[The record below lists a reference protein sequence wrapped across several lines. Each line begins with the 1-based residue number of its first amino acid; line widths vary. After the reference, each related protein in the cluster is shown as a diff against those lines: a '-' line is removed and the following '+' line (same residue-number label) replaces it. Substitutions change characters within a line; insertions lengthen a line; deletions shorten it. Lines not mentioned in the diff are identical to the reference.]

1 MKKITAKTLQDAL
14 LLASEEFKCS
24 VVDLEYEVAQ
34 NPSAGILGIGRKDAV
49 IIVDYKKGHNEADNE
64 QNTPKQDS
72 GDFTYAKKAN
82 APQPQNTK
90 QSFQTPQKNT
100 HEYPN
105 TSNTHKKIPTKER
118 YESTYDD
125 FNDNLWG
132 DTSWGEQ
139 EVDCTSANHLKH
151 KAKGTF
157 QSTQDSKDYNVSNL
171 TAVASTTKIE
181 EIDEKAM
188 VGDIEREL
196 KELFSYLPFEIDHIK
211 VVFMN
216 DELCITIDGRDCAL
230 LIGEKGYRYKALSYL
245 LFNWINPKYGVSVR
259 LEVAEFLKNQE
270 QMIDV
275 YLEGIIEQVNATSK
289 AQTKP
294 LDGILAYIALG
305 KLREIFPQKYVSF
318 RLTDEGEK
326 YIIIND
332 FKKS

>member
-49 IIVDYKKGHNEADNE
+49 IVVDYKKGDNETNNEADI
-64 QNTPKQDS
+64 
-72 GDFTYAKKAN
+72 AKKN
-82 APQPQNTK
+82 DSKTSLKQVQNISTQPLHNT
-90 QSFQTPQKNT
+90 QQPPQKDLVEHNQDDI
-100 HEYPN
+100 EIN
-105 TSNTHKKIPTKER
+105 KKEQYKE
-118 YESTYDD
+118 TYVD
-125 FNDNLWG
+125 FNENLWG
-132 DTSWGEQ
+132 DIGWGKQ
-139 EVDCTSANHLKH
+139 EVSYSKDI
-151 KAKGTF
+151 AKNPP
-157 QSTQDSKDYNVSNL
+157 QSPKDSKDSVIVSPESPKSALN
-171 TAVASTTKIE
+171 IE
-181 EIDEKAM
+181 EFDKETVAK
-188 VGDIEREL
+188 GIEREL

-211 VVFMN
+211 VVFV
-216 DELCITIDGRDCAL
+216 DSELYITIDGRDCAL

-270 QMIDV
+270 QMIDA
-275 YLEGIIEQVNATSK
+275 YLEGIVEQVNMTSR

-318 RLTDEGEK
+318 RLNEEGEK

>member
-14 LLASEEFKCS
+14 LLASEEFQCS

-49 IIVDYKKGHNEADNE
+49 IVVDYKKGIKKENKVSNEGVI
-64 QNTPKQDS
+64 KQKEKMGFRES
-72 GDFTYAKKAN
+72 K
-82 APQPQNTK
+82 QPLPPDTQSYPNDT
-90 QSFQTPQKNT
+90 QSFENNAEVKTNQDIQK
-100 HEYPN
+100 EQ
-105 TSNTHKKIPTKER
+105 
-118 YESTYDD
+118 YEEVYSD

-132 DTSWGEQ
+132 DSHLAEQGETK
-139 EVDCTSANHLKH
+139 ERVKH
-151 KAKGTF
+151 TF
-157 QSTQDSKDYNVSNL
+157 QNTKDIKEYNFVDSAPIKSTHIAEELDKNV
-171 TAVASTTKIE
+171 VAS
-181 EIDEKAM
+181 
-188 VGDIEREL
+188 DIEREL
-196 KELFSYLPFEIDHIK
+196 KELFSHLPFEIDYIK
-211 VVFMN
+211 VIFVN

-245 LFNWINPKYGVSVR
+245 LFNWINTKYGVSVR

-305 KLREIFPQKYVSF
+305 KLREVFPQKYVSF
-318 RLTDEGEK
+318 RLNEEGEK

>member
-49 IIVDYKKGHNEADNE
+49 IIVDYKKGYDETNSE
-64 QNTPKQDS
+64 QDTPKQDS

-90 QSFQTPQKNT
+90 QSSQAPQKST
-100 HEYPN
+100 RAYPN
-105 TSNTHKKIPTKER
+105 TSNAQKNISTKER
-118 YESTYDD
+118 YESTYED
-125 FNDNLWG
+125 FNDSLWG
-132 DTSWGEQ
+132 DTSWGEP
-139 EVDCTSANHLKH
+139 EGDYTSANHSKH
-151 KAKGTF
+151 KTQSAF
-157 QSTQDSKDYNVSNL
+157 QATQDSKDYNVSSS
-171 TAVASTTKIE
+171 TSVANTPKIK

-188 VGDIEREL
+188 VSDVEREL

-245 LFNWINPKYGVSVR
+245 LFNWINPKYGVTVR

>member
-14 LLASEEFKCS
+14 LLASEEFQCS

-34 NPSAGILGIGRKDAV
+34 NPRAGILGIGRKDAI
-49 IIVDYKKGHNEADNE
+49 IIVDYKKGANKQSKPSDEVVKTKE
-64 QNTPKQDS
+64 QNFIESKLP
-72 GDFTYAKKAN
+72 
-82 APQPQNTK
+82 PQT
-90 QSFQTPQKNT
+90 QSHSNDTQSLKDDTN
-100 HEYPN
+100 PN
-105 TSNTHKKIPTKER
+105 TRQSKEQ
-118 YESTYDD
+118 YEDSYNG

-132 DTSWGEQ
+132 NSNLGEQ
-139 EVDCTSANHLKH
+139 SKKKQRDN
-151 KAKGTF
+151 F
-157 QSTQDSKDYNVSNL
+157 QNTQDIKDYNFVDYAPSKAASVARDIDVD
-171 TAVASTTKIE
+171 TVAS
-181 EIDEKAM
+181 
-188 VGDIEREL
+188 DIEREL
-196 KELFSYLPFEIDHIK
+196 QELFSYLPFEIDYIK
-211 VVFMN
+211 VIFAN

-245 LFNWINPKYGVSVR
+245 LFNWINPKYGLTVR

-275 YLEGIIEQVNATSK
+275 YLEGIIEQVRMTSK

-294 LDGILAYIALG
+294 LDGVLAYIALG

-318 RLTDEGEK
+318 RLNEEGEK